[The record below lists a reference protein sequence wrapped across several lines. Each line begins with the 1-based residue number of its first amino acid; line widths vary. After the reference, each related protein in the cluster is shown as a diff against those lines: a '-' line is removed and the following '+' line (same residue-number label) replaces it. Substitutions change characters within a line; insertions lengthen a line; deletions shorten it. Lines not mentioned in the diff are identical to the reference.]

1 MYCHNCGKQISSDV
15 KECPSC
21 GTLIIMSSE
30 RKKKAK
36 KLYVSSKNRVVAILL
51 TCLGF
56 FGLAGLQRIYVC
68 RPISGLLYALT
79 CGGCFV
85 GTVYDLYSLLCES
98 FKDGDGF
105 LLFSDSSMKPNYYR
119 RTPKGSTLLKKLMW
133 FCFTLFSFLFSL
145 IILYGFY
152 LESKPIDERHKTEIL
167 KLVEQIKE
175 NYNNEAY
182 IESEKFMSELRTKY
196 PSSRYIAML
205 EHDYPD
211 IEKKKEAAEEIARE
225 KASQKAAMQ
234 GVALKKYI
242 EFMSTGEVS
251 HFFAGAREGYISGT
265 LHVFVNNNWRY
276 LDTDAKIVLV
286 SYIANQAILHGLD
299 VSPIQIMH
307 YASNRKLARWT
318 KTFGVTLE

>member
-21 GTLIIMSSE
+21 GALIITSSE
-30 RKKKAK
+30 KKKKAK
-36 KLYVSSKNRVVAILL
+36 KYYVSSKNRVIAILL

-56 FGLAGLQRIYVC
+56 LGLAGLQRIYVC

-85 GTVYDLYSLLCES
+85 GTVYDLYSLLCET

-105 LLFSDSSMKPNYYR
+105 PLFSDSSMKTNYYR
-119 RTPKGSTLLKKLMW
+119 RTPKGNILLKTISGL
-133 FCFTLFSFLFSL
+133 CLTSL
-145 IILYGFY
+145 LLIVLLGLY
-152 LESKPIDERHKTEIL
+152 LESKPTDERFKTEIL

-182 IESEKFMSELRTKY
+182 IESEKFMSELKTKY
-196 PSSRYIAML
+196 PSSKYIAML

-211 IEKKKEAAEEIARE
+211 LEKKKEAAEEIARE

-242 EFMSTGEVS
+242 EFMSTSEVS
-251 HFFAGAREGYISGT
+251 QFFAGAREGYIGGT

-286 SYIANQAILHGLD
+286 SYIANEAILHGLE

-307 YASNRKLARWT
+307 YSSNRKLASWT
-318 KTFGVTLE
+318 KSFGVSLE